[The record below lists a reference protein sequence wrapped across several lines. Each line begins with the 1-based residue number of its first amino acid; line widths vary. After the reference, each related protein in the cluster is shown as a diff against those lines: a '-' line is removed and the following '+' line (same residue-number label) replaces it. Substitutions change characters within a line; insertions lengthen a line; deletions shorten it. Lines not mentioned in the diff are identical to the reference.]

1 MRHNSP
7 IFRGFSG
14 PASALLNEPAMMKH
28 GFFRREVEVFLRA
41 STCALVLS
49 AFVATLAW
57 GYHQRQQ
64 AHAWRASVRVPLRR
78 SGPARDVPR

>member
-41 STCALVLS
+41 SHRPPD
-49 AFVATLAW
+49 LAD
-57 GYHQRQQ
+57 
-64 AHAWRASVRVPLRR
+64 VIRR
-78 SGPARDVPR
+78 HRLAPPARGSVVDSLLANLKD